1 MRQAYNIKINLKEE
15 VKMFIKLND
24 ERIVNLDK
32 VVEIKISEIDDKAVK
47 YVFDTTE
54 VMVEK
59 YDSNTNAKAGIAKVT
74 DENFVDTEDE
84 KKINKNYI
92 KDVKVS
98 AINPLKVEYVLFDGA
113 PRRPAGSR
121 TGGRSYL

>member
-1 MRQAYNIKINLKEE
+1 
-15 VKMFIKLND
+15 MFIKLND

-32 VVEIKISEIDDKAVK
+32 VVEIKISEIDDTAVK

-59 YDSNTNAKAGIAKVT
+59 YDSNANAKAGIAKVT

-113 PRRPAGSR
+113 PVKVTYTSEEEASSAVEEIVTALVGEE
-121 TGGRSYL
+121 